1 MKRFLFLM
9 LMSLPVCGFAHEG
22 SGVLGDPED
31 KANDVGDAAA
41 ISDYIMISCKADG
54 SIPADK
60 LYFQLTS
67 NSPADAPF
75 LVSAQIAKDNSA
87 TNVTDPINGDVN
99 PSRQVVVNGGEGMYR
114 VTINKNGVGKASYS
128 FVYHCESN
136 EGEHAETTD
145 SSLQNN

>member
-9 LMSLPVCGFAHEG
+9 LMSLPVCGFAHDL
-22 SGVLGDPED
+22 SGDLGE
-31 KANDVGDAAA
+31 AASA
-41 ISDYIMISCKADG
+41 TDYMMIYCSADG
-54 SIPADK
+54 SITADK
-60 LYFQLTS
+60 LYFQLS
-67 NSPADAPF
+67 NDSPGSAP
-75 LVSAQIAKDNSA
+75 LVSAQITKNNFA
-87 TNVTDPINGDVN
+87 TNITDLINGDAN
-99 PSRQVVVNGGEGMYR
+99 SSRVAEIAGGQGAYQ